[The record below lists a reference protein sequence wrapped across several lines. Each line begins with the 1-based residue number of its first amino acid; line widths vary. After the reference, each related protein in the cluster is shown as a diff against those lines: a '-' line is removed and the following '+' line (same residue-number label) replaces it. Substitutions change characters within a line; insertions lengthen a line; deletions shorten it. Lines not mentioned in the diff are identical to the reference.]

1 MVKKAALYPPA
12 CPTRVKK
19 SRLVIPIDVN
29 LHIEKKVMNC
39 ERQLEY
45 STVWGGTAL

>member
-19 SRLVIPIDVN
+19 SRLVIPIYLN
-29 LHIEKKVMNC
+29 LRIENV
-39 ERQLEY
+39 
-45 STVWGGTAL
+45 